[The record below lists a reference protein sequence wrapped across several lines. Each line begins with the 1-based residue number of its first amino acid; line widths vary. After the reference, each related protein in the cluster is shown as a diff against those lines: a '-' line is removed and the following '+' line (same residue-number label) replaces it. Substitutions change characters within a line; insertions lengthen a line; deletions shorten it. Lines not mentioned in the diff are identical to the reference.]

1 MPTAGL
7 PTAGLRVLSMADTS
21 ECDDVLDPLRRVA
34 DVSVRPAD
42 PAVLRDQITDTNIYL
57 AALQVRIDAAAID
70 SAKRLKAI
78 ATPSTGLDHIDLGAA
93 QQRGVT
99 VLSLKDDKEFL
110 NSLTATAELA
120 WALLLSVVRRLP
132 WAVQAAHSGDW
143 ARDRFR
149 GHQLSGKTLGI
160 VGYGRLG
167 RMVGEFAK
175 AFRMRVIAT
184 DVGGVTPARGVEL
197 MPLEKLLP
205 QADVVSIHV
214 HLTDETRG
222 MIGCEQ
228 FSSMKRGAVLINTSR
243 GAIVDEAA
251 LLEALQSGK
260 LLGAGLDVID
270 GEWRPDIAQHPL
282 IQYAS
287 KHQNLVISPH
297 IGGVTF
303 ESQRMAYAR
312 TVEMI
317 LNFLREKALI

>member
-1 MPTAGL
+1 MSI
-7 PTAGLRVLSMADTS
+7 RVLSLADTS
-21 ECDDVLDPLRRVA
+21 DCDDVLDPLRRVA
-34 DVSVRPAD
+34 DVAIRPAD
-42 PAVLRDQITDTNIYL
+42 AAILRTEIVNTDIYL
-57 AALQVRIDAAAID
+57 AALQVRIEATHLDAAN
-70 SAKRLKAI
+70 RLKAI
-78 ATPSTGLDHIDLGAA
+78 ATPSTGLDHIDLAAA
-93 QQRGVT
+93 QERNIT
-99 VLSLKDDKEFL
+99 VLSLKDDKDFL

-120 WALLLSVVRRLP
+120 WALLLGVVRRLP

-149 GHQLSGKTLGI
+149 GHQISGKTLGI

-167 RMVGEFAK
+167 RMVAEFGK

-184 DVGGVTPARGVEL
+184 DTGHTRPAGGVEL
-197 MPLEKLLP
+197 MSLEKLLP

-214 HLTDETRG
+214 HLTESTRG
-222 MIGCEQ
+222 MIGREQ
-228 FSSMKRGAVLINTSR
+228 IAQMKRGAVLINTSR

-251 LLEALQSGK
+251 LLDALKSGQ

-270 GEWRPDIAQHPL
+270 GEWRTDLPQHPL
-282 IQYAS
+282 IQYAAR
-287 KHQNLVISPH
+287 HQNLVISPH

-317 LNFLREKALI
+317 LSFLREKELI

>member
-1 MPTAGL
+1 MPTAG
-7 PTAGLRVLSMADTS
+7 PMAIRVLSMADTS
-21 ECDDVLDPLRRVA
+21 DCDDVLDPLRRVA
-34 DVSVRPAD
+34 EVLVRPAD
-42 PAVLRDQITDTNIYL
+42 AATLAQLIAAADVYL
-57 AALQVRIDAAAID
+57 ASLHVRLDAAAIN
-70 SAKRLKAI
+70 SATRLKAI
-78 ATPSTGLDHIDLGAA
+78 ATPSTGLDHIDPAAA

-99 VLSLKDDKEFL
+99 VLSLKDDKAFL

-132 WAVQAAHSGDW
+132 WAVQAAHRGDW

-167 RMVGEFAK
+167 RMVGEFGK

-184 DVGGVTPARGVEL
+184 DVTSMQPEADVEL
-197 MPLEKLLP
+197 MPLAQLLP

-214 HLTDETRG
+214 HLTDATRG
-222 MIGCEQ
+222 LFGREQ
-228 FSSMKRGAVLINTSR
+228 IATMKRGAVLINTSR

-251 LLEALQSGK
+251 LLDALESGA

-270 GEWRPDIAQHPL
+270 GEWRPDLASHPL
-282 IQYAS
+282 IRYAGA
-287 KHQNLVISPH
+287 HENLVISPH
-297 IGGVTF
+297 IGGVTY

-317 LNFLREKALI
+317 LKFLRERQLV